1 MVMPSSVVGLVSVTT
16 AVGELHSAHEGE
28 LKASR
33 ESLQNR
39 LQEVD
44 SIHSSVTKPAL
55 ISKTRPILILTFLT

>member
-16 AVGELHSAHEGE
+16 AVGELHLAHEGE

-33 ESLQNR
+33 GSLQKSR

-55 ISKTRPILILTFLT
+55 ISKTRPVLILTF